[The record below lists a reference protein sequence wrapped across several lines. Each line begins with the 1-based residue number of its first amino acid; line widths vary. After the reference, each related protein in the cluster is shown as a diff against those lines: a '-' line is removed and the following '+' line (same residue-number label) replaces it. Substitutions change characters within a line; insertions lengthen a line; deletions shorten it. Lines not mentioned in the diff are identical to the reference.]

1 MGNPYVQK
9 ETSKIFQDYE
19 YPKNAALA
27 AAWIMAHYKGINLKI
42 FQAEE
47 STSLCDYNII
57 GSAENTVQAK
67 TMIDEIQEAL
77 KKGGCELISLEGVSD
92 GDWILLDMG
101 DVIIHVFQDLSR
113 DYFDLDSL
121 WEDQEQLAIPQE
133 FYFSHQSDVQETG
146 DNTENY
152 F

>member
-9 ETSKIFQDYE
+9 ETSKIFESYKNK
-19 YPKNAALA
+19 KNAALA

-67 TMIDEIQEAL
+67 TMVDEIQEAL
-77 KKGGCELISLEGVSD
+77 KKGGCEVISLEGVSE
-92 GDWILLDMG
+92 GEWILLDMG

-113 DYFDLDSL
+113 EYFDLDSL
-121 WEDQEQLAIPQE
+121 WQENEQLPIPQE
-133 FYFSHQSDVQETG
+133 FYFSQQNDPEQGNE
-146 DNTENY
+146 NTENY